1 MVPTHRAEGH
11 NWGVDAI
18 VGGITNYMGFLDV
31 LGLSRAPLLH
41 VAIDE
46 GRGPAVILL
55 HGIASSSVT
64 FDNVVPLIRDHH
76 RVIAID
82 LLGFGESPKPVT
94 SNYTLEEHVAA
105 LKRTLRSLKISG
117 RATLVGHSLGAL
129 ISARYAAQN
138 PQSLSHL
145 ILVAPPVYLPGE
157 TVLDPIERLQMDAYR
172 RLYDYMRQNRAFT
185 QASAKAL
192 AKLLPI
198 KNAIEVNSGNWR
210 AIALSMEKCI
220 ESQTTVTDI
229 AQVKVQVD
237 LVYGTRDPFLAP
249 AGLRVIE
256 RMRGVATTRVD
267 GQDHLIRPGLAEE
280 IVRLIDNPS
289 PPTRPIR
296 LVNA

>member
-1 MVPTHRAEGH
+1 MPTRVFEGH
-11 NWGVDAI
+11 NCAVVTRGWLD
-18 VGGITNYMGFLDV
+18 TNYMGFLDF

-46 GRGPAVILL
+46 GRGPAVVLL

-105 LKRTLRSLKISG
+105 LKRTLRSLRISG

-138 PQSLSHL
+138 SPSLSHL
-145 ILVAPPVYLPGE
+145 ILVAPPAYLPGE

-172 RLYDYMRQNRAFT
+172 RLYDFMRSNRAFT

-220 ESQTTVTDI
+220 ESQTLVTDI

-237 LVYGTRDPFLAP
+237 LIYGTRDPFLAP